1 MISALFKTERNN
13 NSALNSVLN
22 FNILVYILTLTVNS
36 QQQILFF
43 CQDTRCFYWICPID
57 CLNITPKMLV
67 FFHTTVCLKLN
78 CLWKLFN
85 VQVLSE
91 LNGISAMFFFC
102 CTYCYKLFRS
112 EHSQYLLQTR
122 SHWRPPRWPG
132 SCSHLLHK
140 YGSDLPGHLS
150 PGSGHSPHAAQKYK
164 LRRVNGEV
172 TMLKWVMDW
181 QIKFPYIID
190 IKGPQSKI

>member
-91 LNGISAMFFFC
+91 LNGISAMFFFVAHIVTNC
-102 CTYCYKLFRS
+102 SEANILSTSFRQGVIEDPLDDLAAAPIS
-112 EHSQYLLQTR
+112 STNTAAIFPDIWAQDPVTAHM
-122 SHWRPPRWPG
+122 
-132 SCSHLLHK
+132 LHK
-140 YGSDLPGHLS
+140 NTNSEGSTEKSQCLN
-150 PGSGHSPHAAQKYK
+150 GS
-164 LRRVNGEV
+164 
-172 TMLKWVMDW
+172 W
-181 QIKFPYIID
+181 ID
-190 IKGPQSKI
+190 KSNFHT